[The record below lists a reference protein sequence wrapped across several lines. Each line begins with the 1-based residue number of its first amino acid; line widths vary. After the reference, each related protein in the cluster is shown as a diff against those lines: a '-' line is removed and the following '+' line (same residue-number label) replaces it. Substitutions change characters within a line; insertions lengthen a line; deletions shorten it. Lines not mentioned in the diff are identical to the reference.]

1 MDPRATTSNI
11 KRQVI
16 EVQAQPA
23 SGAPLDLSGY
33 DLQDHSILGEPN
45 ESKHASRPPFLPDSL
60 TLNGVEYSYL
70 ARGAEAA
77 VYGDSNVGILK
88 RSFTVEEMER
98 LHGDNLDLIERG
110 LENIAKFHRVT
121 ALTKKH
127 LESGRLDPALVAN
140 TNIDD
145 QRLIKQAWAPPV
157 MQEFTPEA
165 IDKYPPERV
174 KELIDKFSECFVRG
188 FRSGLCETECSLF
201 TNYSLAPSGNLT
213 IPDFGNVTYDYIE
226 AKASVS
232 GVITQEEIEQFL
244 LGNEVPQNENWPD
257 WFKKGQV
264 RQALRHSPQL
274 FRYYVEKMSEVVNAQ
289 TIEAHWPE
297 EYR

>member
-11 KRQVI
+11 KRQII

-23 SGAPLDLSGY
+23 SGAPLSLSGY
-33 DLQDHSILGEPN
+33 DLQAHSMLGEPN
-45 ESKHASRPPFLPDSL
+45 ESKHASRPPFLPESL

-88 RSFTVEEMER
+88 RSFTVEEMDR
-98 LHGDNLDLIERG
+98 THGDNLDLIERG
-110 LENIAKFHRVT
+110 RENIAKFHRVT
-121 ALTKKH
+121 DLTKKH

-157 MQEFTPEA
+157 MQEFSPEA
-165 IDKYPPERV
+165 IDKYSPERV
-174 KELIDKFSECFVRG
+174 KELIDKFSEYFVRG

-274 FRYYVEKMSEVVNAQ
+274 FRYYVQKMSEVVNSQ

>member
-1 MDPRATTSNI
+1 MDPQTTTGNNKGQI
-11 KRQVI
+11 WK
-16 EVQAQPA
+16 EQAQPA
-23 SGAPLDLSGY
+23 SGARPDLAGY
-33 DLQDHSILGEPN
+33 DLRAHSMLGEPN
-45 ESKHASRPPFLPDSL
+45 ESKQASRPSFLPDSL
-60 TLNGVEYSYL
+60 TLNGVKYPYL

-77 VYGDSNVGILK
+77 VYGDSNLGILK
-88 RSFTVEEMER
+88 RSFTVDEMER
-98 LHGDNLDLIERG
+98 THGDNLDLIGRG

-121 ALTKKH
+121 DLTKKH

-140 TNIDD
+140 TNIDE
-145 QRLIKQAWAPPV
+145 QRMIRQAWAPPV
-157 MQEFTPEA
+157 MQEFSPEA
-165 IDKYPPERV
+165 IDKYPIEKV
-174 KELIDKFSECFVRG
+174 KELIDKFAECFVRG

-201 TNYSLAPSGNLT
+201 TNYSLASSGNLT
-213 IPDFGNVTYDYIE
+213 IPDFGNVTYDFTE

-274 FRYYVEKMSEVVNAQ
+274 FRYYVQKMSEVVNAQ